1 MSLSARLI
9 GLNRRMSRAVEAW
22 LPVSFKRHLHTVYKF
37 EVAGIVN
44 RRPGQVVLDIGGG
57 KECPFLPFV
66 KEAGGH
72 LIIAV
77 DCSDHELRLNP
88 ELDNKVVAD
97 AASRAFPFRESSA
110 DLIASRSVVEHL
122 HDNAAFFA
130 NCAQVL
136 RPGGALVH
144 TFPCKFAP
152 FSLIN
157 QLLPNRV
164 TRRLLAYF
172 HPHWEDECGF
182 VAYYDHC
189 YYSGIRELL
198 ERSGFCNT
206 RFAFRYYQSIYFDF
220 CFPLYALAL
229 VYDLLVW
236 ALGIRNLACAI
247 LVTAERPSSL
257 GAGRGSAG
265 MAAPR
270 EGSSLHAADT
280 PVSSDVLA
288 KRGVLRVD
296 CAEIG

>member
-9 GLNRRMSRAVEAW
+9 GFNRKMSRAVEAW

-37 EVAGIVN
+37 EVAGLVN
-44 RRPGQVVLDIGGG
+44 RRPTQVVLDIGGG

-66 KEAGGH
+66 NEAAGH

-97 AASRAFPFRESSA
+97 AASRAFPFQESSA

-122 HDNAAFFA
+122 RDNAAFFA

-136 RPGGALVH
+136 RPGGVLVH

-172 HPHWEDECGF
+172 HPNWEDECGF

-189 YYSGIRELL
+189 YYSGICKLL
-198 ERSGFCNT
+198 ERSGFCNA
-206 RFAFRYYQSIYFDF
+206 RFAFRYYQGIYFDF
-220 CFPLYALAL
+220 CFPLYVLAL
-229 VYDLLVW
+229 VYDLMVW
-236 ALGIRNLACAI
+236 SLGIRNLACAI
-247 LVTAERPSSL
+247 LVTAERPPSP
-257 GAGRGSAG
+257 GAGRSSAE
-265 MAAPR
+265 MAPNQV
-270 EGSSLHAADT
+270 SPLHAAGP
-280 PVSSDVLA
+280 PVSSDSFA
-288 KRGVLRVD
+288 TRGALRVD
-296 CAEIG
+296 CAKTG

>member
-9 GLNRRMSRAVEAW
+9 GFNRKMSRAVEAW
-22 LPVSFKRHLHTVYKF
+22 LPVSFKRHLHTLYKF
-37 EVAGIVN
+37 EVADLVN
-44 RRPGQVVLDIGGG
+44 RRPAQVVLDIGGG

-66 KEAGGH
+66 KQTRGH

-77 DCSDHELRLNP
+77 DCADHELRLNS

-97 AASRAFPFRESSA
+97 AASCVFPFRENSA
-110 DLIASRSVVEHL
+110 DLIVSRSVVEHL
-122 HDNAAFFA
+122 HDNSAFFS
-130 NCAQVL
+130 NCAKVL
-136 RPGGALVH
+136 HPGGALVH

-182 VAYYDHC
+182 VAYYDRC
-189 YYSGIRELL
+189 YYSGMRQLL

-220 CFPLYALAL
+220 CFPLYVLALA
-229 VYDLLVW
+229 YDLLVW

-247 LVTAERPSSL
+247 LVTAERPL
-257 GAGRGSAG
+257 PPGAARDA
-265 MAAPR
+265 AAPS
-270 EGSSLHAADT
+270 EASPSHVAEA
-280 PVSSDVLA
+280 PVSSGIFA
-288 KRGVLRVD
+288 KHGAWRAD
-296 CAEIG
+296 CAETG

>member
-9 GLNRRMSRAVEAW
+9 GFNRKMSRAVERW
-22 LPVSFKRHLHTVYKF
+22 LPVSFKRHLHTLYKF
-37 EVAGIVN
+37 EVAGLVN
-44 RRPGQVVLDIGGG
+44 RRPAQVVLDIGGG

-66 KEAGGH
+66 KEAGSH

-97 AASRAFPFRESSA
+97 AASSAFPFQDSSA
-110 DLIASRSVVEHL
+110 DLIVSRSVVEHL

-136 RPGGALVH
+136 RPGGTLVH

-198 ERSGFCNT
+198 ERSGFCNA

-220 CFPLYALAL
+220 FFPLYGLAL

-236 ALGIRNLACAI
+236 AAGARNLACAI
-247 LVTAERPSSL
+247 LVTAERPVL
-257 GAGRGSAG
+257 PGAGRDFAE
-265 MAAPR
+265 MAAPSDV
-270 EGSSLHAADT
+270 SSSHAADA
-280 PVSSDVLA
+280 PVSSEIFA

-296 CAEIG
+296 SAEIG